1 MDQKNELL
9 VNPPIKKKWSSK
21 KTAWT
26 VAGIICTTS
35 LIVSA
40 SVSSYFV
47 LRNKN
52 SESITTKGS
61 TSISTTTFQTTTNF
75 EIPPYF
81 INREDWGAIPPK
93 SNSIPKLE
101 LPIKRII
108 IGHTGGSFC
117 TTQVYFL

>member
-1 MDQKNELL
+1 MDQKHELL

-47 LRNKN
+47 LRNK
-52 SESITTKGS
+52 SSDSDTTKES
-61 TSISTTTFQTTTNF
+61 TSTTFQTTTIY
-75 EIPPYF
+75 EVPPYF

-117 TTQVYFL
+117 STQV